1 MNKQRRYFD
10 LQVNGYFGVDFLRD
24 DMTCDE
30 LHTACEAMQRDGV
43 AGCLATITTA
53 PIDNMCRRLRNI
65 AEYRQR
71 DPLAKKLITGIHI
84 EGPFLNPADGYRGAH
99 DKNSIR
105 PPDLDSVKRLL
116 DAAGGLT
123 RLVTLAPECDRG
135 YEATKMLAKQGIRVS
150 AGHCNPTCDQLS
162 GAIDAGLSMYTHLGN
177 GCAISI
183 PRHDNII
190 QRALAMSDRLWL
202 MFIAD
207 GVHVPFF
214 ALRNY
219 LRAAGLQRTI
229 VVTDCVA
236 PAGKGPG
243 RYTLFNNTVDIGEDL
258 AIWMPDRSCLMG
270 SALIMRRAF
279 DNLIEK
285 VGLTH
290 DQAVQL
296 TLVNPQKAMGLT
308 VS

>member
-1 MNKQRRYFD
+1 MNAKQRYFD
-10 LQVNGYFGVDFLRD
+10 LQVNGYFGIDFLRD
-24 DMTCDE
+24 EMTCDE
-30 LHTACEAMQRDGV
+30 LHTACDAMQRDGV
-43 AGCLATITTA
+43 GGCLATITTA
-53 PIDNMCRRLRNI
+53 PLDNMCRRLRNI
-65 AEYRQR
+65 VQYRER
-71 DPLAKKLITGIHI
+71 DPLAKKLIPGIHI

-99 DKNSIR
+99 PKDSIR
-105 PPDLDSVKRLL
+105 PPDADSVKRLL

-123 RLVTLAPECDRG
+123 RLVTLAPECDAG
-135 YEATKMLAKQGIRVS
+135 YQTTRMLAKQGIRVS
-150 AGHCNPTCDQLS
+150 AGHCNPSLDQLR
-162 GAIDAGLSMYTHLGN
+162 GAIDAGLSMFTHLGN
-177 GCAISI
+177 GCAGSI

-190 QRALAMSDRLWL
+190 QRALSLSDQLWL

-243 RYTLFNNTVDIGEDL
+243 RYTLFEKTVDIGEDL

-270 SALIMRRAF
+270 SALIMPRSF
-279 DNLIEK
+279 ENLTQK
-285 VGLTH
+285 VGLTRKE
-290 DQAVQL
+290 AVTL
-296 TLVNPQKAMGLT
+296 TLDNPQKAMGIK
-308 VS
+308 VA